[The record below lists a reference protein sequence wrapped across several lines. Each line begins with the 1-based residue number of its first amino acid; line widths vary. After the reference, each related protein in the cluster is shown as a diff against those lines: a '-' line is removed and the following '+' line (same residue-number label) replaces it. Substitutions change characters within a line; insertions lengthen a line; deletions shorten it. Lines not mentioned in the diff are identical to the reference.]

1 MGAIAVGD
9 KITIMV
15 AEDIDLIRED
25 LVEELNEQA
34 EFSVIGEAT
43 TGKEIVDLVSANPP
57 DIVLMDIEMEDLHSG
72 IRATEQINDL
82 NLATKIIYL
91 TAHETREIV
100 LTAMATGAV
109 DYIVK
114 NGDYPTIFRHIRAVM
129 ANQSLMAGVASNII
143 LEEYQRLKK
152 TEKNLVYFI
161 NNISQLT
168 VSEREII
175 GLLLKGLKISQI
187 AKERSVEVVTV
198 KTQIT
203 SILRKFGERR
213 TKEIVKMIRD
223 LNLEHLF

>member
-1 MGAIAVGD
+1 MVE
-9 KITIMV
+9 KITVMV

-25 LVEELNEQA
+25 LVEELNAQA
-34 EFSVIGEAT
+34 EFIVVAEAT
-43 TGKEIVDLVSANPP
+43 SGKEIVELVADNPP

-82 NLATKIIYL
+82 KVPTKVIYL

-114 NGDYPTIFRHIRAVM
+114 NGDYPAVFRHILAVM
-129 ANQSLMAGVASNII
+129 DNQSIMAGVASNIV

-152 TEKNLVYFI
+152 TEKSLLYFI
-161 NNISQLT
+161 NNISALT
-168 VSEREII
+168 ISEREII
-175 GLLLKGLKISQI
+175 SLLLKGLKINQI

-203 SILRKFGERR
+203 SILRKFGESR
-213 TKEIVKMIRD
+213 TKDIVKLIRE

>member
-1 MGAIAVGD
+1 MVE
-9 KITIMV
+9 KITVMV

-25 LVEELNEQA
+25 LVEELNAQA
-34 EFSVIGEAT
+34 EFIVVAEAT
-43 TGKEIVDLVSANPP
+43 SGKEIVELVADNPP

-82 NLATKIIYL
+82 KVPTKVIYL

-114 NGDYPTIFRHIRAVM
+114 NGDYPAVFRHILAVM
-129 ANQSLMAGVASNII
+129 DNQAIMAGVASNIV

-152 TEKNLVYFI
+152 TEKSLLYFI
-161 NNISQLT
+161 NNISALT
-168 VSEREII
+168 ISEREII
-175 GLLLKGLKISQI
+175 SLLLKGLKINQI

-203 SILRKFGERR
+203 SILRKFGESR
-213 TKEIVKMIRD
+213 TKDIVKLIRE

>member
-1 MGAIAVGD
+1 MTEQV
-9 KITIMV
+9 TIMV

-25 LVEELNEQA
+25 LVEELNAQP
-34 EFSVIGEAT
+34 EFTVIGEAA
-43 TGKEIVDLVSANPP
+43 TGKEIVDLVAATPP

-72 IRATEQINDL
+72 IRATEKINDL
-82 NLATKIIYL
+82 TVDTKVIYL

-114 NGDYPTIFRHIRAVM
+114 NGDYPTVFRHIHAVM
-129 ANQSLMAGVASNII
+129 NKQSLMAGVASNII
-143 LEEYQRLKK
+143 LEEYQRLRK
-152 TEKNLVYFI
+152 TEKSLLYFI
-161 NNISQLT
+161 NNISGLT
-168 VSEREII
+168 VSERQII
-175 GLLLKGLKISQI
+175 SLLLKGLKINQI

-203 SILRKFGERR
+203 SILRKFGESR
-213 TKEIVKMIRD
+213 TKDIIKMIRE